1 MKILFVAFAAFA
13 ALCMVSSAHAQTIK
27 ICFEAESAT
36 SVTPSLAKML
46 PGKNGAYSGHG
57 FIDIPIAAPAK
68 VGLATYKINV
78 VVPGKYYLFARTV
91 WAPGKGNS
99 ILVSVNNQERM
110 LGEDGTYA
118 RWHWTSNST
127 PVRLKK
133 GINTFVLTNR
143 ETGVRIDQFFL
154 TNDSAYEPA
163 KIRAATHDGATGKPI
178 SPIKTQAAPSR

>member
-1 MKILFVAFAAFA
+1 MKACGVIVAMLAFG
-13 ALCMVSSAHAQTIK
+13 SSAHARTIK

-46 PGKNGAYSGHG
+46 PGKNGAYSGSG
-57 FIDIPIAAPAK
+57 FIDIPIAAPTK
-68 VGLATYKINV
+68 LGLATYKINV
-78 VVPGKYYLFARTV
+78 AAPGKYYLFARTV

-99 ILVSVNNQERM
+99 ILVSVNSQERM

-118 RWHWTSNST
+118 KWHWTSNPT

-133 GINTFVLTNR
+133 GINTFTLSNR

-163 KIRAATHDGATGKPI
+163 RIRVVTHNGVTGKPI